1 LFTSLVNSS
10 QAYWMP
16 LSEWRRSHCY

>member
-1 LFTSLVNSS
+1 
-10 QAYWMP
+10 MP